1 MAASPYSA
9 QGRQAAVGELG
20 GLAALQGMK
29 SCPVPRVCH
38 QVARKC
44 HAESRSAGGPAVH
57 VCARGPGEKAPRG
70 EPGAKVEGVH
80 FRQLR
85 LPARQ
90 TAAQ

>member
-1 MAASPYSA
+1 MAASPCTA

-38 QVARKC
+38 QVARKR
-44 HAESRSAGGPAVH
+44 HAEPRSAGGPAVH
-57 VCARGPGEKAPRG
+57 VCARGPGEKAPRR
-70 EPGAKVEGVH
+70 EPGARVQGVRA
-80 FRQLR
+80 RQLR
-85 LPARQ
+85 QPARQ